1 MGMTALSLADEIAT
15 YQARADQ
22 ISAVMSIAPL
32 ATPAQETQA
41 AAVLQVIA
49 AIPKTK
55 AMEAR
60 RKAIVAPFKSQAS
73 AVDKAFREPRRELE
87 RVDKMIRGR
96 LAEAQTTRLAAR
108 SEALAQVTAEA
119 QKGDHAAAQAALA
132 TAQATEAPAPPGVTY
147 RYRWECK
154 VTDPKAIPREFLCL
168 DVAKIKAHMSGSG
181 QPTPVAGLEFRSVPT
196 VVARAK

>member
-32 ATPAQETQA
+32 ATPEQETQA

-49 AIPKTK
+49 GIRK